1 MKPAINRMKQGVFT
15 ENQYIDMLEEK
26 YSKIYKATIKACDFL
41 KEELHIEKL
50 PEGELGFI
58 ALYFCVAIEQ
68 QKDEEE
74 KLSVYVACPHGM
86 GTSHM
91 LAVHLKKEFPQLM
104 VQKIISTADIKE
116 EELIKEGIDFI
127 ISTAKLN
134 LTFPNVYVNSI
145 LTETDKKMISA
156 MIKNVDKKK
165 KLNPAKAVK
174 PVKRVGR
181 EDIEY
186 MTLLGQEI
194 LQVLD
199 NIKISTGENI
209 KNKEQLIDYTGGLFA
224 RNDSMAAEITFALNK
239 RENIASTFIPSM
251 NALFLHCETKG
262 IRHCRFGFVYLND
275 EIIEDGQPIKG
286 AILMLVPQGDGSKVY
301 REVMSE
307 ISGALAE
314 KDQIITYLFEKNR
327 NAVEAELETSLGNY
341 YENKMKRR

>member
-1 MKPAINRMKQGVFT
+1 
-15 ENQYIDMLEEK
+15 
-26 YSKIYKATIKACDFL
+26 
-41 KEELHIEKL
+41 
-50 PEGELGFI
+50 
-58 ALYFCVAIEQ
+58 
-68 QKDEEE
+68 
-74 KLSVYVACPHGM
+74 
-86 GTSHM
+86 
-91 LAVHLKKEFPQLM
+91 
-104 VQKIISTADIKE
+104 
-116 EELIKEGIDFI
+116 
-127 ISTAKLN
+127 
-134 LTFPNVYVNSI
+134 
-145 LTETDKKMISA
+145 
-156 MIKNVDKKK
+156 
-165 KLNPAKAVK
+165 
-174 PVKRVGR
+174 
-181 EDIEY
+181 
-186 MTLLGQEI
+186 MTLLGEEI

-209 KNKEQLIDYTGGLFA
+209 KNKKQLIEYAGELFA
-224 RNDSMAAEITFALNK
+224 RNETTATEITFALSK

-314 KDQIITYLFEKNR
+314 KDQIITYLFDKNR

>member
-1 MKPAINRMKQGVFT
+1 
-15 ENQYIDMLEEK
+15 
-26 YSKIYKATIKACDFL
+26 
-41 KEELHIEKL
+41 
-50 PEGELGFI
+50 
-58 ALYFCVAIEQ
+58 
-68 QKDEEE
+68 
-74 KLSVYVACPHGM
+74 
-86 GTSHM
+86 
-91 LAVHLKKEFPQLM
+91 
-104 VQKIISTADIKE
+104 
-116 EELIKEGIDFI
+116 
-127 ISTAKLN
+127 
-134 LTFPNVYVNSI
+134 
-145 LTETDKKMISA
+145 
-156 MIKNVDKKK
+156 
-165 KLNPAKAVK
+165 
-174 PVKRVGR
+174 
-181 EDIEY
+181 
-186 MTLLGQEI
+186 MTLLGEEI

-209 KNKEQLIDYTGGLFA
+209 KNKKQLIEYAGGLFA
-224 RNDSMAAEITFALNK
+224 RNETTAAEITFALNK

-314 KDQIITYLFEKNR
+314 KDQIITYLFDKNR